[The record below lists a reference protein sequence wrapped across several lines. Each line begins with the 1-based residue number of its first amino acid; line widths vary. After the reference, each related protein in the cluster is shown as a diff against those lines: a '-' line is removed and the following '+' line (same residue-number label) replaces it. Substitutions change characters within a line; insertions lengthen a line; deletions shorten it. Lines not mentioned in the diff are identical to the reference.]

1 MKCRN
6 VGVVIGRVDWKIGR
20 GEEPEG
26 SEDSGMTGEEA
37 EDPGQCQSRFRGD
50 GRLQI

>member
-6 VGVVIGRVDWKIGR
+6 VGVVIRRVDQEMGSR
-20 GEEPEG
+20 EELEG

-37 EDPGQCQSRFRGD
+37 EDPGRCWSRFGGD
-50 GRLQI
+50 G